1 MLEDPSV
8 MAKRPIPAAPQL
20 QPTIPKFASVA
31 GSCCFISIRI
41 VNSKHVKDRCNCRSF
56 CQQAQLDDQGFSS
69 SWSSLDRYF
78 CSCGHHAQYHP
89 PKKNSA
95 NCNGNSNCH
104 STPECN
110 MEGHQPPHHHHH
122 HHHEQEQQQQEE
134 QQLQT
139 KEEEPDENLHPLQ
152 IAPRPMTPISPEEAE
167 NNRHIWHLYQKTA
180 KLEQEISLNPC
191 AEEVKSIVGEIVNNL
206 EERIFELEERVEI
219 SELRL
224 EESERRAKSL
234 QEEIDELIDE
244 NDDLRRGL
252 SPPSERAGS
261 NELEHLWREESR
273 QRQDA
278 ERSLQEA
285 LAAMKPISKQ
295 NPWRV
300 YVKLVLDPDQK
311 TPMTADSLEYA
322 RCEVLGCYQQVQV
335 VGSGSRDFQT
345 ALTSAFPTSLL
356 AKHWVPL
363 IASQT
368 DDGTVQL
375 ERASDVE
382 PFPSLWSI
390 DFLRNTCAL
399 AVDGRDELYIAPQTG
414 PLILEELESP
424 RESPGLT
431 EASTI
436 SSNSVL
442 RRSNRKRSINSNNNK
457 IDTAV
462 VIKRVR
468 VKS

>member
-20 QPTIPKFASVA
+20 QPTVPKFASVA

-41 VNSKHVKDRCNCRSF
+41 VNSKHIKDRCNCRSF
-56 CQQAQLDDQGFSS
+56 IQQSQLDGQGFSS

-95 NCNGNSNCH
+95 NSNSNSNCH
-104 STPECN
+104 STPECI
-110 MEGHQPPHHHHH
+110 MEGRRQHQ
-122 HHHEQEQQQQEE
+122 QEQQEQQEE
-134 QQLQT
+134 QQLQA
-139 KEEEPDENLHPLQ
+139 KEEEPDEHLHPLQ
-152 IAPRPMTPISPEEAE
+152 VPPRRMTPVPPEEAE

-191 AEEVKSIVGEIVNNL
+191 TQEVKTIVGEIVNNL
-206 EERIFELEERVEI
+206 EERIIELEERVEV

-244 NDDLRRGL
+244 NDDLRQGL
-252 SPPSERAGS
+252 SPSSERAGS
-261 NELEHLWREESR
+261 DELENLWREESR
-273 QRQDA
+273 QRHDV
-278 ERSLQEA
+278 EKNLQEA

-300 YVKLVLDPDQK
+300 YVKLVLDPDEK
-311 TPMTADSLEYA
+311 TPVTPDSVEYG
-322 RCEVLGCYQQVQV
+322 RCDVLGCYQEVQV
-335 VGSGSRDFQT
+335 VGLGSRDFHK
-345 ALTSAFPTSLL
+345 ALTSSFPASLL
-356 AKHWVPL
+356 IKRWVPL
-363 IASQT
+363 IASQN
-368 DDGTVQL
+368 DEGDVQL

-382 PFPSLWSI
+382 SFPSLWSI
-390 DFLRNTCAL
+390 DFLRNTCAVT
-399 AVDGRDELYIAPQTG
+399 VDGRDELYIAPQTG
-414 PLILEELESP
+414 PLVLEELESP

-442 RRSNRKRSINSNNNK
+442 RRSNRKRSINSNNK
-457 IDTAV
+457 IDTPV
-462 VIKRVR
+462 VMKRVR
-468 VKS
+468 IKS

>member
-1 MLEDPSV
+1 MLEDPIV

-20 QPTIPKFASVA
+20 QPTVPKFASVA

-41 VNSKHVKDRCNCRSF
+41 VNSKHIKDRCNCRSF
-56 CQQAQLDDQGFSS
+56 IQQAQLDEQGFSS

-89 PKKNSA
+89 PPKKNSA
-95 NCNGNSNCH
+95 NSNGDIICH
-104 STPECN
+104 STSMCN
-110 MEGHQPPHHHHH
+110 MEGHQLPQHHQHQ
-122 HHHEQEQQQQEE
+122 HEEQQDEQ

-139 KEEEPDENLHPLQ
+139 KEEEPDEDILPLY
-152 IAPRPMTPISPEEAE
+152 IAPRPMTPVPPEEAE
-167 NNRHIWHLYQKTA
+167 NNKHIWHLYQKTA
-180 KLEQEISLNPC
+180 KLEQEISQNPC
-191 AEEVKSIVGEIVNNL
+191 AEEVKTIVGKIVTNL
-206 EERIFELEERVEI
+206 EERILELEERVEV

-244 NDDLRRGL
+244 NDDLRQGL
-252 SPPSERAGS
+252 SPPLERAESDG
-261 NELEHLWREESR
+261 LERLWREEFK

-278 ERSLQEA
+278 EKSLQEA
-285 LAAMKPISKQ
+285 LSAMKPISKQ

-311 TPMTADSLEYA
+311 TLMSIESHEFA
-322 RCEVLGCYQQVQV
+322 RCEVVGCFQHVKV
-335 VGSGSRDFQT
+335 EGSGSRHFQQ
-345 ALTSAFPTSLL
+345 ALASSFPSSLL
-356 AKHWVPL
+356 AKRWIPL
-363 IASQT
+363 IASQ
-368 DDGTVQL
+368 DDEGNVQL
-375 ERASDVE
+375 DRAFDVE
-382 PFPSLWSI
+382 AFPSLWSI
-390 DFLRNTCAL
+390 DFLRNTCKL
-399 AVDGRDELYIAPQTG
+399 TVDGQDELYIAPQTG

-436 SSNSVL
+436 SSTSVL
-442 RRSNRKRSINSNNNK
+442 RRSNRKRSVNSDNK
-457 IDTAV
+457 IDTHI